1 MKKLYKNLLIM
12 TLITLVTIS
21 FNACGGGGGDDA
33 GFSNAT
39 TENRINI
46 DVTCITPV
54 TTVAINSYVTMLS
67 GDVLVQATNNTTVET
82 YHDTNGTKKICL
94 VSGSAYLVR

>member
-1 MKKLYKNLLIM
+1 MNKLYKNLLVV
-12 TLITLVTIS
+12 TLLVLVTLS

-33 GFSNAT
+33 GFTNTSS
-39 TENRINI
+39 ENRINI
-46 DVTCITPV
+46 DVNCITPV

-67 GDVLVQATNNTTVET
+67 GDVLVQATNNTVVET

-94 VSGSAYLVR
+94 VSGSAYLIR